1 MADLNPLI
9 RVRKH
14 AVEQK
19 QKFLAELYRQAE
31 QLADQKST
39 LEAQLAAERENVR
52 NSDSV
57 DMIKYFS
64 VYADSVK
71 ARVKDIDDAVM
82 KLNVRIDIARED
94 MREAFAEFKK
104 IEITQERREEEEIA
118 VLEKRQADLLDEI
131 AIEGYRRRREE
142 E

>member
-31 QLADQKST
+31 QLADQKQT
-39 LEAQLAAERENVR
+39 MLDQLAAEREKLKDN
-52 NSDSV
+52 NSV
-57 DMIKYFS
+57 DMIKYFG
-64 VYADSVK
+64 VYAEAVK
-71 ARVKDIDDAVM
+71 TRVKDIDESIE
-82 KLNVRIDIARED
+82 KLNTRIDIARED

-104 IEITQERREEEEIA
+104 IEITQERREAEEIA
-118 VLEKRQADLLDEI
+118 ELEKRQAQLLDEM
-131 AIEGYRRRREE
+131 AIEGFRRRQGE
-142 E
+142 

>member
-31 QLADQKST
+31 QLTEQKQT
-39 LEAQLAAERENVR
+39 MLAQLAAERENLK
-52 NSDSV
+52 DHASV
-57 DMIKYFS
+57 DMLKYFGT
-64 VYADSVK
+64 YTEAVK
-71 ARVKDIDDAVM
+71 GRVKDIDESMAM
-82 KLNVRIDIARED
+82 LNTRIDIARED

-104 IEITQERREEEEIA
+104 IEITQERREAEEIA
-118 VLEKRQADLLDEI
+118 ELEKRQMQLLDDM
-131 AIEGYRRRREE
+131 AIEGFRRRQGE
-142 E
+142 